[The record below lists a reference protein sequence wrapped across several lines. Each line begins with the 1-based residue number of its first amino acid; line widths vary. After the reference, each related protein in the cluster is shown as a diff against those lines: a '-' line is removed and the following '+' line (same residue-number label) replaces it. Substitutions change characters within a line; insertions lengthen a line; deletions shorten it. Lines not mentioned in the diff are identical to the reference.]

1 MVCSDGLFLSDLI
14 LVGSVFLGNTEFV
27 HFVPVI
33 QFVGI
38 QLFTVLPYN
47 PFYFCE
53 IRSNVP
59 TFISDLGNL
68 SLSFFWGIIG

>member
-1 MVCSDGLFLSDLI
+1 M
-14 LVGSVFLGNTEFV
+14 
-27 HFVPVI
+27 HFISVI

-53 IRSNVP
+53 IMSNVP
-59 TFISDLGNL
+59 IFISDFSNL
-68 SLSFFWGIIG
+68 SLSFFWGITG